1 MPLKVG
7 DQAPPFS
14 LVDST
19 KKLRTL
25 SEFLGSKTVIL
36 FYPGAFTGVCS
47 KEMCTMR
54 DSITT
59 FGSLNAKVVAISVD
73 APSSNKA
80 FSEQNKLN
88 FPLLSD
94 FTRYV
99 SIQYAGLYMDFSG
112 IPGYTAAK
120 RSVFVLDKDGVVRY
134 AWISENPGAEPDY
147 EEVKNAVAA

>member
-1 MPLKVG
+1 MALKVG

-14 LVDST
+14 LVDSS

-25 SEFLGSKTVIL
+25 QEFLGSKTVVV

-47 KEMCTMR
+47 KEMCTLR

-59 FGSLNAKVVAISVD
+59 FGNIDAKVVGISVD
-73 APSSNKA
+73 APFSNKA
-80 FSEQNKLN
+80 FSEKNNLN

-94 FTRYV
+94 FSRYV

-120 RSVFVLDKDGVVRY
+120 RSVFVLDKNGVVQY
-134 AWISENPGAEPDY
+134 AWISENPGAEPNYD
-147 EEVKNAVAA
+147 ELKNAVAA